1 MTDQPTLSDR
11 LAKAMNRV
19 AEAEHHVS
27 NQAALVAEMERT
39 GQDARR
45 SLTILAT
52 LREAHAR
59 FQQEVEH
66 ILKELKRNTHP

>member
-11 LAKAMNRV
+11 LAKAINRV

-45 SLTILAT
+45 SLMILLPCERLT
-52 LREAHAR
+52 TGFSERWNI
-59 FQQEVEH
+59 FS
-66 ILKELKRNTHP
+66 RN